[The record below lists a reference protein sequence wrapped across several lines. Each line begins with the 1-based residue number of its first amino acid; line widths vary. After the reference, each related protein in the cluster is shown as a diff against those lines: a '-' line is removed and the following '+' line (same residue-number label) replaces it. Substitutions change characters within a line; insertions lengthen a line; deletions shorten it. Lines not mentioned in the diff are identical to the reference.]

1 MALSDP
7 LQFYDVKA
15 KGKVSIPLSQ
25 VRYEERK
32 GRGFAVAKSPSGNY
46 DCWRVLGKAD
56 AEQLKKMK

>member
-1 MALSDP
+1 MALMDP

-32 GRGFAVAKSPSGNY
+32 GRGFAVAKSPTGNY
-46 DCWRVLGKAD
+46 ECWRILSKAD
-56 AEQLKKMK
+56 AEELKKK